1 MIISSKLKFIL
12 LIFLG
17 VLILFFV
24 GLLYFYREPVLNFIF
39 KPDGQSNIQTGPL
52 TAEEEIKLQEK
63 AAEIIKTGDFDKCQE
78 IENQIYR
85 TVCINNI
92 ALNLAQEK
100 QDISYCQKLDDEL
113 VSIAGCER
121 QVLFTK
127 SQDKEDINVC
137 NETKNSEIQKECQ
150 ESFWPSLALNKK
162 DINLCN
168 NITVEQE
175 KNSCRDNYLF
185 KQEFT
190 KSESDFDCQRFYS
203 QQVKSDCQIY
213 KENILNKKSIACN
226 IFESDLFLN
235 YCQLSIMR

>member
-24 GLLYFYREPVLNFIF
+24 GLFYFYREPVLNFIF
-39 KPDGQSNIQTGPL
+39 KPDGQSNIQTGPM
-52 TAEEEIKLQEK
+52 TVEEEIKLQEK
-63 AAEIIKTGDFDKCQE
+63 AAEIIKAGDFNKCQE

-92 ALNLAQEK
+92 ALNLAQER

-137 NETKNSEIQKECQ
+137 SETKNSEIQKECQ
-150 ESFWPSLALNKK
+150 KSFWPSLALNKK
-162 DINLCN
+162 DIDLCD
-168 NITVEQE
+168 NIIVEQE
-175 KNSCRDNYLF
+175 KNSCRDNYLL
-185 KQEFT
+185 KQEFA

-235 YCQLSIMR
+235 YCRLSIMR